1 MSSIN
6 VYRNFSE
13 IPRDPETVL
22 TVGTFDGIHRGHRL
36 IIDRLLEISRKC
48 SLRAVLVSFH
58 PHPQIVLRKKGM
70 QPVCL
75 LTSIEERIALLER
88 FGVENVLVI
97 PFDYEFSLVP
107 GNGVYLIRGLVDGQR
122 RYGMANIGTR
132 PTFKNSDERTIEAH
146 FFGLEQELYGEWIT
160 LEFLNYLRP
169 ERKFDS
175 VDDLIG
181 QLDSDREKSLELIE
195 KFYN

>member
-1 MSSIN
+1 VERIDKLEVGSISVSSTKIRHA
-6 VYRNFSE
+6 VADSE
-13 IPRDPETVL
+13 IEMAN
-22 TVGTFDGIHRGHRL
+22 
-36 IIDRLLEISRKC
+36 RLLGYEY
-48 SLRAVLVSFH
+48 
-58 PHPQIVLRKKGM
+58 
-70 QPVCL
+70 L
-75 LTSIEERIALLER
+75 LNGEVVRGDGRGASIGYPTANIRPIEP
-88 FGVENVLVI
+88 NK
-97 PFDYEFSLVP
+97 LVP

-146 FFGLEQELYGEWIT
+146 FFGLEQELYGERIT